1 MKLFEK
7 SASVGA
13 QSARSLLWVTLFALA
28 LSGGTAAFP
37 VNIKQDKNYDVASAK
52 RFVGVWKVK
61 EHPRDIA
68 YRVVTIN
75 MEGGSLTAAIRS
87 TLLYY
92 EPGTGV
98 GRIAEERD
106 HPLHTLSI
114 EGATLTG
121 RMTWKKESGGEIQNL
136 ETLFRVTLVS
146 GDEIKVECA
155 GEPSPYDGLVLKR
168 EK

>member
-7 SASVGA
+7 EASVGA
-13 QSARSLLWVTLFALA
+13 QSARSLLWVTLLALV

-52 RFVGVWKVK
+52 RFAGVWKVK

-68 YRVVTIN
+68 YRVVTIK
-75 MEGGSLTAAIRS
+75 MEGARLTAAIRS

-92 EPGTGV
+92 EHGTGV

-106 HPLHTLSI
+106 HSLHTLSI

-121 RMTWKKESGGEIQNL
+121 KMTWKKESGGEVQNL
-136 ETLFRVTLVS
+136 ETLFRATLVS
-146 GDEIKVECA
+146 NDEIKVECT